1 MPAKLALARPCRP
14 NLMSTPTLPLVAMAL
29 RLTARHP
36 AMAPKTPRGGGA
48 SKEEVA
54 DPAVD
59 AADSADSADA
69 PAVAAPAADDGIA
82 TAADG
87 GEPAPQADGDGF
99 TDYGGL
105 SIQGGTPGTDYD
117 LETVTYTH
125 YCRSSTRPAGSNSGR
140 DITVYPQYKAENT
153 ISSLVIKKD
162 GTYRLKN
169 TQGVDT
175 AVATSIRVEPRAVGG
190 RSP

>member
-1 MPAKLALARPCRP
+1 MKENVPQKKLFRCILAVT
-14 NLMSTPTLPLVAMAL
+14 LAAGLTLPSV
-29 RLTARHP
+29 
-36 AMAPKTPRGGGA
+36 GA
-48 SKEEVA
+48 F
-54 DPAVD
+54 
-59 AADSADSADA
+59 ADA

-87 GEPAPQADGDGF
+87 GEPAPQADSDGF

-140 DITVYPQYKAENT
+140 DITVYPQ
-153 ISSLVIKKD
+153 
-162 GTYRLKN
+162 
-169 TQGVDT
+169 
-175 AVATSIRVEPRAVGG
+175 
-190 RSP
+190 